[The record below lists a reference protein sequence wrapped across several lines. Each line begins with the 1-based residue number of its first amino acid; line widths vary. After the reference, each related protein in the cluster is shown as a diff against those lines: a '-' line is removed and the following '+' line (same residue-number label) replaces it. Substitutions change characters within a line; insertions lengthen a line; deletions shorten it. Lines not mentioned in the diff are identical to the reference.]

1 MMRQLAYTEWTIH
14 SFKKIAIG
22 YHTHTFISVYSEKP
36 TFVLNII
43 LYALMLSMIFIHL
56 QT

>member
-14 SFKKIAIG
+14 SFEKIAIG